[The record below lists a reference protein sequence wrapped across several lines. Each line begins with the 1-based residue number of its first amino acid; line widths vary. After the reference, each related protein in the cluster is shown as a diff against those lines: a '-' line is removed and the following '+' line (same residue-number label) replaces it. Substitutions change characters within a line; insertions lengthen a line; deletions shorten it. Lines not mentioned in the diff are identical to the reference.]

1 MTSERSRLL
10 VLAPGDDIA
19 VALDD
24 LMPGERLDSPTGPQP
39 LTIRGPVPRGHKV
52 ALREVAAGAP
62 VRKYGQVIG
71 VAAVPIPAGEHVH
84 THNLEFAPGV
94 QGGAVPAG
102 GGAAGSAAP
111 AGRAAS
117 GPGPAAG
124 QLPPPTFDG
133 FVRADGQ
140 VGTRNYIGIL
150 TSVNCSATVAKLIAR
165 EAERRLG
172 SFPNVDGVVA
182 LTHGTGCGMTLAGEG
197 IRLLRRTLHGYAAH
211 PNFAAILTVGLGCEV
226 NQLADLDLTGGST
239 PAATLSIQEAG
250 GTTAAVRAGL
260 DALAELLPAA
270 DAARRVPVPASLLIL
285 GLECGGSDGYSGI
298 TANPAL
304 GAAADLLVGC
314 GGTAVLGETP
324 EIYGAEHLLIARA
337 AEPAVADAIRDRIA
351 WWEAYAAQDAGTL
364 DGNPSPGNKA
374 GGITTITE
382 KSLGA
387 VAKGGTTPLRA
398 VYRYAEPVTETGL
411 VFMDTPGYDPVS
423 VTGMVAGGAQV
434 VCFTTGR
441 GSVFGGK
448 PTPSLK
454 LCSNSE
460 TYRRMTEDMDVNCG
474 EIADGSATVAELG
487 QRIFDLVLATA
498 SGQRTASEQL
508 GFGEEEFTPWQ
519 LGAVL

>member
-1 MTSERSRLL
+1 MTTPAQRRVLT
-10 VLAPGDDIA
+10 LAPGDDIA
-19 VALDD
+19 VALED
-24 LMPGERLDSPTGPQP
+24 LVPGDRLAE
-39 LTIRGPVPRGHKV
+39 LTVREPVPRGHKI
-52 ALREVAAGAP
+52 ALRDVAAGAP
-62 VRKYGQVIG
+62 VRKYGQAIG
-71 VAAVPIPAGEHVH
+71 TATVPISAGEHVH
-84 THNLEFAPGV
+84 THNLAFAPGI
-94 QGGAVPAG
+94 QRGASAGDHERDQAGGPAG
-102 GGAAGSAAP
+102 GNAP
-111 AGRAAS
+111 AS
-117 GPGPAAG
+117 TAAG
-124 QLPPPTFDG
+124 QREAQPTFDG
-133 FVRADGQ
+133 FVRPDGR
-140 VGTRNYIGIL
+140 VGTRNYLGIL

-172 SFPNVDGVVA
+172 EFPNVDGVVA
-182 LTHGTGCGMTLAGEG
+182 LTHGTGCGMASAGQGME
-197 IRLLRRTLHGYAAH
+197 LLRRTLRGYAAH
-211 PNFAAILTVGLGCEV
+211 PNFAAIVAVGLGCEV
-226 NQLADLDLTGGST
+226 DQLADLDLTGG
-239 PAATLSIQEAG
+239 PNPVAALTIQEAG

-260 DALAELLPAA
+260 DALAQLLPAA
-270 DAARRVPVPASLLIL
+270 DAARRVPVPASRLIL

-337 AEPAVADAIRDRIA
+337 ASPAVADAIRERIS
-351 WWEAYAAQDAGTL
+351 WWETYAAQDAGTL

-387 VAKGGTTPLRA
+387 IAKGGSTDLRA
-398 VYRYAEPVTETGL
+398 VYRYAEPVTQPGL

-441 GSVFGGK
+441 GSAFGCK
-448 PTPSLK
+448 PAPSLK

-474 EIADGSATVAELG
+474 EIADGTATVAALG
-487 QRIFDLVLATA
+487 RRIFDLVLATA
-498 SGQRTASEQL
+498 SGRRTASELL
-508 GFGEEEFTPWQ
+508 GYGEEEFAPWQ